1 MSKKAVSLIEKY
13 VEEIKNQVDLPFS
26 DVHAFKTHNDNHS
39 LGRCQRVSFF
49 NGEHTKYI
57 ISLNK
62 KMLNCSEQDIKNTLL
77 HELIHTIDGCFNHG
91 DRFKYYAEKVNQK
104 YGYHIARANSVKGFK
119 EQIKYRYIVKCTKCG
134 ISKKYLKKSDVVK
147 YPSLYRCPCGG
158 HLESIEL

>member
-26 DVHAFKTHNDNHS
+26 DICAFKTHNDSYS

-49 NGEHTKYI
+49 NGEHIKYI
-57 ISLNK
+57 ISLNN
-62 KMLNCSEQDIKNTLL
+62 KMLKCSEQDIKNTLL

-104 YGYHIARANSVKGFK
+104 YGYHIARTNSVKGFK
-119 EQIKYRYIVKCTKCG
+119 EQIKYKYAIKCTQCG
-134 ISKKYLKKSDVVK
+134 KTQKFIKKSNVVK
-147 YPSLYRCPCGG
+147 YPSLYICKCGG
-158 HLESIEL
+158 KLESIAL